1 MAGITTNGIGSG
13 LNINDL
19 VSQLVAAEVTPAR
32 NRLDQREAGVLARVS
47 AFGLIKSALSDLDSA
62 ASDLALTSGFRSTSV
77 VSSND
82 TVLTASSNGALR
94 GSFQIDVQRLAE
106 KHRLISQAGMTS
118 EIAPVGTGTLTLSV
132 GGSSFDVVVDGSNN
146 GIADIRDA
154 INSAEN
160 NTGVTATLIK
170 VDDGVGGKVSKLVL
184 TANDTGE
191 SSRIT
196 VTAADDDGNNT
207 DATGLSQLS
216 SAQLIDN
223 SPLNLDALITVDSQ
237 TVTSAS
243 NTLEDT
249 IEGVTLTLVA
259 ADPGN
264 PVTISA
270 SEDRSVAIDKVK
282 TFIES
287 FNAALQTLNDATF
300 IDTAGGQ
307 DGALVGDATA
317 RLIES
322 RMRSAVSDPTA
333 VNSAY
338 TSLAS
343 IGVTTGDDG
352 NLALDEAQLQAAL
365 DSDFDGVVSV
375 FTSTDG
381 VASRLRSNLTDYL
394 QFGGVLDSRGDS
406 LDTQIADIGDRRTR
420 LAARESA
427 LEARFLAQFSAMDA
441 LVASLQ
447 ATGDFLTQQLDAL
460 TSKK

>member
-106 KHRLISQAGMTS
+106 KHRLISQAGMSS